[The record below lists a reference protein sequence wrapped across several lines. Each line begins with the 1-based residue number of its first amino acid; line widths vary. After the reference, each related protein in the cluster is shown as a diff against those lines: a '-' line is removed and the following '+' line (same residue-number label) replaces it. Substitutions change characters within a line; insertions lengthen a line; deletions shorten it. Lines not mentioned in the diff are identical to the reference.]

1 VWSQALDS
9 MILVGPFQLGIL
21 YDSVILCLLPWRKVE
36 GACTKCDYLHR
47 DLGFRHPIF
56 SAPQVIHAVTEAVRG
71 REETSSCCKEG
82 ACTAGDGREGAA
94 PSHCLPMSLL
104 PAVVPASSSFSV
116 PTAPPVHDHSPHP
129 TCRVPS
135 SALQKPPG
143 DGDSSGDISL
153 SAAPKEQLRKAL
165 VQSVSR
171 EKRRDI
177 LRFVTKLFMSQFKAV
192 EAQSPVQIQPLC

>member
-1 VWSQALDS
+1 MCSWSYGRSLGVRPLWSEELDS
-9 MILVGPFQLGIL
+9 TILVGPFQLGIL

-116 PTAPPVHDHSPHP
+116 PTAPPVNAHRPHS
-129 TCRVPS
+129 TRCVPS
-135 SALQKPPG
+135 SALQTAAG
-143 DGDSSGDISL
+143 DEDNSGEISL
-153 SAAPKEQLRKAL
+153 SAGP
-165 VQSVSR
+165 
-171 EKRRDI
+171 
-177 LRFVTKLFMSQFKAV
+177 
-192 EAQSPVQIQPLC
+192 